1 MTAAH
6 CALAAQDEAYICDAA
21 SPAAK
26 VRCVPVQHV
35 PLQEGHQG
43 SQHQLMNNL
52 HARVLQI
59 PITMMT
65 EARMKAKP
73 ERVELFEQ
81 YKQTTSAWVPWFKS
95 QAGSVKE
102 E

>member
-43 SQHQLMNNL
+43 SQHQRSPDPAQTVKLNTLVQVPSGASPMRAG
-52 HARVLQI
+52 ARHRMVSLAAWFHYDHVH
-59 PITMMT
+59 
-65 EARMKAKP
+65 EAS
-73 ERVELFEQ
+73 F
-81 YKQTTSAWVPWFKS
+81 
-95 QAGSVKE
+95 G
-102 E
+102 